1 MNLLSFG
8 SSSSSSS
15 FLFLFSLFLA
25 VPICHSL
32 IHSLVVQNDYRHFFE
47 IETFGFRVGGQLN
60 ITVEDFTINHITHL
74 QRENLTYKVGFML
87 RPSNNQIDYMKDFDQ
102 SSQKACIFDDIK
114 PNDII
119 LDLSNPLCWE
129 KFSTTFIIPSHAA
142 GLYSFI
148 FARCKPQSP
157 EVTINFKMNAMF
169 VNPGPDYLSAGD
181 APLPEMYMFFFIIY
195 SIVSLVWYRIICRQS
210 TERRNFLHFLMAG
223 VLSLKCFTLFFESL
237 RYHYI
242 SQSGS
247 SEGWSI
253 VYYIFSS
260 LKGMMLF
267 LVIVLIGSGW
277 TLVKPFLASRE
288 KNIILAVLCLQI
300 LNNIAIIVLEESSP
314 GSIGWF
320 NWNDILHLVDI
331 LCCIAVL
338 YPIFWSIHHFRQAA
352 EVDGKA
358 RDNLLKLQLFR
369 QFYVLVLCYIYFTR
383 VIVYLLI
390 AAVRIFLFSFL
401 LTYLLI
407 ALSHFFSTFD

>member
-1 MNLLSFG
+1 MKMKMFVLILLTIFSNYCYCLIQNL
-8 SSSSSSS
+8 
-15 FLFLFSLFLA
+15 
-25 VPICHSL
+25 I
-32 IHSLVVQNDYRHFFE
+32 IQNDYRNIFE
-47 IETFGFRVGGQLN
+47 IESFGFLVGGKLN
-60 ITVEDFTINHITHL
+60 ITIYDFTINHLIHK
-74 QRENLTYKVGFML
+74 ENISYKVGFML
-87 RPSNNQIDYMKDFDQ
+87 RPSKNQIDDMKDFDQ
-102 SSQKACIFDDIK
+102 SSQKSCIFDDIHL
-114 PNDII
+114 NDII
-119 LDLSNPLCWE
+119 LDLSNPSDW
-129 KFSTTFIIPSHAA
+129 KKTSRSFIISSHAA

-148 FARCKPQSP
+148 FARCKPQNP
-157 EVTINFKMNAMF
+157 QITINFKINAIF
-169 VNPGPDYLSAGD
+169 VNPGPNYLSAGD
-181 APLPEMYMFFFIIY
+181 APLPKMYMFFFIIY
-195 SIVSLVWYRIICRQS
+195 SIVLIIWYRIIFKQPI
-210 TERRNFLHFLMAG
+210 ERRNFLHFLMAG
-223 VLSLKCFTLFFESL
+223 VLSLKCFTLLFESI

-242 SQSGS
+242 SINGS

-253 VYYIFSS
+253 IYYIFSS
-260 LKGMMLF
+260 LKGVMLF

-300 LNNIAIIVLEESSP
+300 LNNIAIIILEETSP

-358 RDNLLKLQLFR
+358 RDNLVKLQLFR

-390 AAVRIFLFSFL
+390 ATVIYIYLYIYIFNFLIFYIKFYFIGTILFTMVRTIFS
-401 LTYLLI
+401 
-407 ALSHFFSTFD
+407 